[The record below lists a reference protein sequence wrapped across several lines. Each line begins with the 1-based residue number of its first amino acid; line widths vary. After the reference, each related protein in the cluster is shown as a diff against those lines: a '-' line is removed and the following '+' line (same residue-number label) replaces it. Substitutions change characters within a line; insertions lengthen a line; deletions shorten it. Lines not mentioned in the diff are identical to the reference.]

1 MRGYK
6 LIFLIT
12 ILLSTTSAQ
21 LQTYIHLDQA
31 YESNPF
37 RYPDPQE
44 SWTSVIEAAL
54 QYNLSLVSVS
64 YTGSYTLFT
73 NFSERDYLWHQ
84 AAVFSTWEN
93 TRAGI
98 YFNQRLN
105 KSDYSLYNY
114 YSFNGYINHS
124 FALSSLNIYLA
135 ANGVIN
141 QYSELSDI
149 NNYELHSSV
158 RLNRSFQTRTTL
170 IGGLAIHYKK
180 YTTSYS
186 YLDTLTNYSSGMGP
200 GGGQT
205 ASKTLIQNIEVEA
218 PSVSQFQYWLR
229 AAQSL
234 SQGTGLAVQY
244 NARLSLKGSARYL
257 AGLPYNYFD
266 ESEIFDDPMGYDLNS
281 FGLELTQI
289 LPARFTLKT
298 SFYIGK
304 KMYTSQG
311 IYLDEINFD
320 ESILRDDHYNTA
332 QLSLKK
338 VFSLGQTGFTMEI
351 WYQWLNNKSN
361 SYWYNYE
368 NHFTSLSLSIS
379 F

>member
-1 MRGYK
+1 
-6 LIFLIT
+6 
-12 ILLSTTSAQ
+12 
-21 LQTYIHLDQA
+21 
-31 YESNPF
+31 
-37 RYPDPQE
+37 
-44 SWTSVIEAAL
+44 
-54 QYNLSLVSVS
+54 
-64 YTGSYTLFT
+64 
-73 NFSERDYLWHQ
+73 
-84 AAVFSTWEN
+84 
-93 TRAGI
+93 
-98 YFNQRLN
+98 
-105 KSDYSLYNY
+105 
-114 YSFNGYINHS
+114 
-124 FALSSLNIYLA
+124 
-135 ANGVIN
+135 
-141 QYSELSDI
+141 
-149 NNYELHSSV
+149 
-158 RLNRSFQTRTTL
+158 
-170 IGGLAIHYKK
+170 
-180 YTTSYS
+180 
-186 YLDTLTNYSSGMGP
+186 MGP

-244 NARLSLKGSARYL
+244 NARLSLKGNARYL

-298 SFYIGK
+298 GFYIGK